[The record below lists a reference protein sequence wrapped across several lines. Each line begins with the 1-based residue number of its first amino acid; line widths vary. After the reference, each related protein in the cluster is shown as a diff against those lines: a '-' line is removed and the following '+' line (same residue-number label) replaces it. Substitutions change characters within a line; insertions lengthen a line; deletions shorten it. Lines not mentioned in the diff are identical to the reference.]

1 MFFCNIVYTII
12 IMNLVDIKGTITSKQ
27 RLVLMISF
35 LIVILVVF
43 YFLRNVNKK
52 VEGIDYK
59 KTDING
65 LLALSQDDKDRYVYW
80 NLNEIISK
88 FLNSYQS
95 EYTEGINDI
104 NYYYKTL
111 DPNYKKYLGRRKY
124 KELAN
129 SFIDKVVYDPEDDL
143 KSLPQPLIT
152 KIKRLNDYN
161 NAYLCKIA
169 TKNNEDAYI
178 GIILDI
184 ENTRYNIFY
193 IY

>member
-12 IMNLVDIKGTITSKQ
+12 IMKLVDIKGNITSKQ
-27 RLVLMISF
+27 RLLLMITF
-35 LIVILVVF
+35 LVIIVVVF
-43 YFLRNVNKK
+43 SFFKNINKK

-59 KTDING
+59 KNGINNLLLYSKEVTDRDI
-65 LLALSQDDKDRYVYW
+65 YW
-80 NLNEIISK
+80 NLDGIVSD

-95 EYTEGINDI
+95 EYNKDI
-104 NYYYKTL
+104 KSLNYYYNAL
-111 DPNYKKYLGRRKY
+111 DPNYKKYLGKSKY

-129 SFIDKVVYDPEDDL
+129 GVITKVLGEEKDML
-143 KSLPQPLIT
+143 SALPQPVI
-152 KIKRLNDYN
+152 IEVRALNDYN
-161 NAYLCKIA
+161 NAYMCKLA
-169 TKNNEDAYI
+169 TKNDEDAYI